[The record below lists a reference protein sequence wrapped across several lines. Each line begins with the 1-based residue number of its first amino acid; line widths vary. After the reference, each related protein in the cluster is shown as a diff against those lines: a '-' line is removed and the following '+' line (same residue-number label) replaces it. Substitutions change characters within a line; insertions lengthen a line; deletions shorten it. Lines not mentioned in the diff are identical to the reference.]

1 MRSLDRNVL
10 RALFAGEAAPGTPAG
25 AGSDSSALGPLACRL
40 GQDRTKQRHDAFS
53 ALYQK
58 EALDLWETAAQWQP
72 TAELHRKMAEMYAQA
87 GDVKLARRH
96 QGLEKFRSG
105 VDALRLNRLEEAHA
119 ALDQAVAM
127 LPDHASAWFYF
138 AETCRFLDRPERA
151 KNAYT
156 RCLEL
161 HPHHGR
167 ALRGLRHVS
176 APAGE

>member
-1 MRSLDRNVL
+1 MAD
-10 RALFAGEAAPGTPAG
+10 
-25 AGSDSSALGPLACRL
+25 
-40 GQDRTKQRHDAFS
+40 
-53 ALYQK
+53 LYQK
-58 EALDLWETAAQWQP
+58 TDRPQRAIELLADAVQREGAAPHTLERLGDACAAAGQRNEALDLWETAAEWQP
-72 TAELHRKMAEMYAQA
+72 TSELHRKMAEMYAQA

-119 ALDQAVAM
+119 VLDQAVAM

-151 KNAYT
+151 KHAYT

-161 HPHHGR
+161 HPGHGR
-167 ALRGLRHVS
+167 ALRGLRHLS
-176 APAGE
+176 APSDE